1 LDILGLLS
9 ILSGIFVIISK
20 NPIIS
25 VLFLIS
31 LFLNISA
38 YLILIGVHFI
48 GLAYL
53 VVYVSAVSMLF
64 LFVVMLINVRTSEL
78 HSNAN
83 KGIPL
88 GLMVS
93 IAFYLPVYNIV
104 SSLKP
109 KLDSDID
116 VQFLTSNKWDIA
128 LVVNSDISSIGN
140 LLYSSHAIW
149 LILAGIIL
157 LLALVNSSKG
167 YK

>member
-1 LDILGLLS
+1 MT
-9 ILSGIFVIISK
+9 V
-20 NPIIS
+20 IIS

-64 LFVVMLINVRTSEL
+64 LFVVMLINIRTSEL
-78 HSNAN
+78 HSNTN

-88 GLMVS
+88 GFMVS

-109 KLDSDID
+109 KLDYDID
-116 VQFLTSNKWDIA
+116 VQFVTSNKWDTA
-128 LVVNSDISSIGN
+128 LVTNTDISSIGN

-157 LLALVNSSKG
+157 LLALIGTLSICLMKDNTYIEVTAKNI
-167 YK
+167 